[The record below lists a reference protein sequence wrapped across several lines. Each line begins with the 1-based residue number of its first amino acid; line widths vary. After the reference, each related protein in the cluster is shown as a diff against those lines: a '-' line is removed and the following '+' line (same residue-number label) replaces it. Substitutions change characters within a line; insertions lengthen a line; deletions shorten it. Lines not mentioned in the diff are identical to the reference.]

1 MRTVIVSGG
10 GTGIGRA
17 TAHAFARSGDDV
29 HILGRREDV
38 LAETASSINE
48 DVGREVVHP
57 HSADLTQIAAIEAIR
72 SQLPGEVD
80 VLVNNAGGAHGG
92 ADDSL
97 AEFERYV
104 RAGFEAN
111 FLPAALLT
119 HALLDRMRRPGGRIV
134 NVSSIA
140 ALRGGGVAY
149 ASAKA
154 AILGLTYS
162 LASEL
167 GPDGITV
174 NAVAPGYIPD
184 TEFFGDSM
192 TPERHERLVA
202 QTLTGRPGTPDDVAA
217 AIVYLASPEA
227 GQVTAQ
233 ILQVNGGALPG
244 HG

>member
-1 MRTVIVSGG
+1 MRTIIVSGG

-17 TAHAFARSGDDV
+17 TAHTFARNGDQV

-38 LAETASSINE
+38 LEAAAEQMNDEI
-48 DVGREVVHP
+48 GREAVRAH
-57 HSADLTQIAAIEAIR
+57 ALDLTEVVSIER
-72 SQLPGEVD
+72 LLPQLPSEVD
-80 VLVNNAGGAHGG
+80 VLVNNAGGGQGG
-92 ADDSL
+92 REESL
-97 AEFERYV
+97 ADFDQYV

-119 HALLDRMRRPGGRIV
+119 QAILDRLRRPGGRIV

-154 AILGLTYS
+154 AILGLTYT

-167 GPDGITV
+167 GADGITV
-174 NAVAPGYIPD
+174 NAVAPGYVPD

-192 TPERHERLVA
+192 TKERHERLVA
-202 QTLTGRPGTPDDVAA
+202 QTLTGRPGTPDEVAA
-217 AIVYLASPEA
+217 AILYLASPGA

-233 ILQVNGGALPG
+233 VLQVNGGALPG
-244 HG
+244 RG